1 MTTRTR
7 LTPFVA
13 AILAVGGAGIAA
25 PTSAQAA
32 TSCRTAWGTADKGVN
47 MKTEKAGGAV
57 LGQRFGHHAC
67 YDRIVLDVKGPVGSV
82 VAGYVK
88 SATAGSVLAV
98 GVRHDSPKD
107 LPLSSK
113 LLVTGQPT
121 VKAAAMIATT
131 KEAQVGTYLVKA
143 KLPFRVQ
150 TLKGPGSTNRIVI
163 DVAHR

>member
-7 LTPFVA
+7 LTPLAA
-13 AILAVGGAGIAA
+13 AILAVGGVGISA
-25 PTSAQAA
+25 PASAQAA
-32 TSCRTAWGTADKGVN
+32 TSCSTAWGTADKGVN

-82 VAGYVK
+82 VAGYAMTGKGGALLV
-88 SATAGSVLAV
+88 V
-98 GVRHDSPKD
+98 GVRHNSPKESATPAD
-107 LPLSSK
+107 L
-113 LLVTGQPT
+113 LLTRMPTVTG
-121 VKAAAMIATT
+121 AGRIGTT